1 MQRQTKTKMHVVDQ
15 TRRVLQIEGTA
26 RQIETVKKRVGA
38 LLLLDRESSNNE
50 DRGQMGGGFRRF

>member
-38 LLLLDRESSNNE
+38 LLDRESSNNE